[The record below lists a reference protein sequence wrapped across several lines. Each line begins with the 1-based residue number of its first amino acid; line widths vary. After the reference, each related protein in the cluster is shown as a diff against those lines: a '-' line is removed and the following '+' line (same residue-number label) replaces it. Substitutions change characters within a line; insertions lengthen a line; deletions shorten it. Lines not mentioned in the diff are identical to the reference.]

1 MFRCDSVRRM
11 PDRIAIVTGTSSGI
25 GAAVAGQLLQ
35 KGWQVLGIARRG
47 SVLRDPNF
55 RQLSAD
61 LADVRAGAETVERD
75 VGPLL
80 DEQPWQRIA
89 LVNNA
94 AMAGDPMP
102 MENLAADDLLRLYAL
117 NVVMPTW
124 LMGFVVR
131 HTRPNA
137 ALRIVNVSSGAA
149 VHPFPGLGGYGG
161 SKAALRMVGMI
172 LGQELD
178 SPQRAVAAPAD
189 SAVLSYEPGVVDT
202 EMQTGA
208 RSHSPKD
215 FPWVSTFVD
224 FKRQGMLVRASVPA
238 AEIVRFLES
247 EEPPRFSEGRL
258 GG

>member
-1 MFRCDSVRRM
+1 M
-11 PDRIAIVTGTSSGI
+11 PDSIAIVTGTSSGI

-35 KGWQVLGIARRG
+35 KGWQVVGIARRG

-61 LADVRAGAETVERD
+61 LSDVRAGTETIERD
-75 VGPLL
+75 VAPLL
-80 DEQPWQRIA
+80 DATSWGRIA

-94 AMAGDPMP
+94 AMAGDPRP
-102 MENLAADDLLRLYAL
+102 MERLAPEDLLRLYAL

-124 LMGFVVR
+124 LMGFIVR
-131 HTRPNA
+131 HARPEA
-137 ALRIVNVSSGAA
+137 ALRIVNVSSAAA
-149 VHPFPGLGGYGG
+149 VLPLPGLAAYGG
-161 SKAALRMVGMI
+161 SKAALRMAGMI

-178 SPQRAVAAPAD
+178 SPHRPTAAPPD

-215 FPWVSTFVD
+215 FPWVGMFVD

-247 EEPPRFSEGRL
+247 EQPPRFSEARL
-258 GG
+258 GEP

>member
-1 MFRCDSVRRM
+1 M
-11 PDRIAIVTGTSSGI
+11 TGTSSGI

-35 KGWQVLGIARRG
+35 KGWQVVGIARRG
-47 SVLRDPNF
+47 SVLRDANF
-55 RQLSAD
+55 RQVSAD
-61 LADVRAGAETVERD
+61 LSDVRTSDTIEREI
-75 VGPLL
+75 GPLL
-80 DEQPWQRIA
+80 DDHAWQRIA

-94 AMAGDPMP
+94 AMAGDPRP
-102 MENLAADDLLRLYAL
+102 MEKLAPEDLLRLYAL

-131 HTRPNA
+131 HTRPEA
-137 ALRIVNVSSGAA
+137 ALRIVNVSSAAA
-149 VHPFPGLGGYGG
+149 VHPLPGLGGYSG
-161 SKAALRMVGMI
+161 SKAALRMTGMI
-172 LGQELD
+172 LGQELE
-178 SPQRAVAAPAD
+178 SPQRPVAAPPD

-215 FPWVSTFVD
+215 FPWVGIFVD

-247 EEPPRFSEGRL
+247 EAPPRFSETRL

>member
-1 MFRCDSVRRM
+1 M
-11 PDRIAIVTGTSSGI
+11 PDSIAVVTGTSSGI

-35 KGWQVLGIARRG
+35 KGWQVVGIARRG
-47 SVLRDPNF
+47 SVLRDANF
-55 RQLSAD
+55 RQVSAD
-61 LADVRAGAETVERD
+61 LSDVRAASGTIEREI
-75 VGPLL
+75 GPLL
-80 DEQPWQRIA
+80 DERAWPRVA

-94 AMAGDPMP
+94 AMAGDPRP
-102 MENLAADDLLRLYAL
+102 TERFAVDDLLRLYAL

-124 LMGFVVR
+124 LMGFIVR
-131 HTRPNA
+131 HATQDS
-137 ALRIVNVSSGAA
+137 ALRIVNVSSAAA
-149 VHPFPGLGGYGG
+149 VHPFPGLGAYGG
-161 SKAALRMVGMI
+161 SKAALRMTGMI

-178 SPQRAVAAPAD
+178 SPQRPVPAPRD

-215 FPWVSTFVD
+215 FPWVGMFVD

-238 AEIVRFLES
+238 GEIVRFLES
-247 EEPPRFSEGRL
+247 EQAPRFSEARL

>member
-1 MFRCDSVRRM
+1 MA
-11 PDRIAIVTGTSSGI
+11 DRIAVVTGTSSGI

-35 KGWQVLGIARRG
+35 KGWQVVGIARRG
-47 SVLRDPNF
+47 SVLRDANF

-61 LADVRAGAETVERD
+61 LSDVRAATDIVERE

-80 DEQPWQRIA
+80 DEGAWQRIA

-94 AMAGDPMP
+94 AMAGDPRP
-102 MENLAADDLLRLYAL
+102 MEKLSADDLLRLYAL
-117 NVVMPTW
+117 NVVVPTW
-124 LMGFVVR
+124 LMGFIVR
-131 HTRPNA
+131 HTRADA

-149 VHPFPGLGGYGG
+149 VQPLPGLGAYGG
-161 SKAALRMVGMI
+161 SKAALRMAGMI

-178 SPQRAVAAPAD
+178 SAQRTAPAPPD
-189 SAVLSYEPGVVDT
+189 AAVLSYEPGVVDT

-215 FPWVSTFVD
+215 FPWVGMFVD

-238 AEIVRFLES
+238 ADIVRFLES
-247 EEPPRFSEGRL
+247 EKPPRFSEERL